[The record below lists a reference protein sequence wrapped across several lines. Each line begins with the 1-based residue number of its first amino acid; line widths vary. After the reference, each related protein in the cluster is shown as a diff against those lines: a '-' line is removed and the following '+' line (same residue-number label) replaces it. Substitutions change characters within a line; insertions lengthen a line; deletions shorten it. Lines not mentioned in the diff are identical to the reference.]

1 MGLDLVEI
9 VLEAEDEFGV
19 PIDGD
24 NVPLF
29 VGDLLN
35 ATLTAL
41 RKHRPE
47 RFVADAEYADTVWQQ
62 LKEMIAEQLGVEPER
77 VLKSANFVTD
87 LGCV

>member
-35 ATLTAL
+35 AVLTAL
-41 RKHRPE
+41 RKRHPE

-77 VLKSANFVTD
+77 VLESANFVTD